1 MSGHRDVTV
10 TDPVSTD
17 GDDLVSIA
25 RAVAVEWSARTAG
38 PGTRADHRS
47 YLGSVFADL
56 LDQLAEVYT
65 RLPDDADLIEPP
77 ELRCG
82 TDGFHVGACDEWCWD
97 ERRWDEDERCWS

>member
-10 TDPVSTD
+10 TGPKGLVTITTDDLDLILVGLNQMVRQDHGPD
-17 GDDLVSIA
+17 GD
-25 RAVAVEWSARTAG
+25 RA
-38 PGTRADHRS
+38 
-47 YLGSVFADL
+47 ADL
-56 LDQLAEVYT
+56 FDLLAEVYT